1 MHSILKIVTITRY
14 SQLAVA
20 LVALAVAAGQM
31 DGQVE
36 LPAPE
41 SEPEEEV
48 GTTPSSEL
56 TPGAPGQLRPDEGSP
71 VAGGNPVTFP
81 EFGIGRHFLLSG
93 SLNAGYDDNV
103 NLVPG
108 GSPSWYV
115 NPTANFRYQFGSA
128 RLAMDLL
135 TGGGINYYF
144 DHPGGRDYD
153 PIVYLQ
159 FSLADK
165 VGPRLTIDL
174 STTLAYQSQPEFGAE
189 LGANR
194 FLGNYFRTDDKLGAH
209 YRLSPRWSSVTRYF
223 LSAVEYEN
231 SAASV
236 HDRLQH
242 TFSEQL
248 RYLWR
253 PTTTLSGEYRVAL
266 NESQAAEG
274 ESTTQSLIVG
284 AEESFSPRLRASLR
298 SGVQFRLSGNNG
310 QRFSPYVESSLEY
323 ELGSQGTTRTKGT
336 GATTTY
342 IIWTGRYS
350 IEESDLQNASGRQT
364 FRTSLRLNY
373 AITVRISAS
382 LALIYFHGD
391 NKAGNQ
397 ISNRSLVNSA
407 GQNTLDITPSIRY
420 AITQR
425 CSLTAGYRFTDVDR
439 GPGSAA
445 LDPLQSVASYTRNRY
460 YAGITLS
467 F

>member
-1 MHSILKIVTITRY
+1 M
-14 SQLAVA
+14 
-20 LVALAVAAGQM
+20 
-31 DGQVE
+31 
-36 LPAPE
+36 
-41 SEPEEEV
+41 
-48 GTTPSSEL
+48 
-56 TPGAPGQLRPDEGSP
+56 
-71 VAGGNPVTFP
+71 
-81 EFGIGRHFLLSG
+81 
-93 SLNAGYDDNV
+93 
-103 NLVPG
+103 
-108 GSPSWYV
+108 
-115 NPTANFRYQFGSA
+115 
-128 RLAMDLL
+128 
-135 TGGGINYYF
+135 
-144 DHPGGRDYD
+144 
-153 PIVYLQ
+153 
-159 FSLADK
+159 
-165 VGPRLTIDL
+165 
-174 STTLAYQSQPEFGAE
+174 
-189 LGANR
+189 
-194 FLGNYFRTDDKLGAH
+194 
-209 YRLSPRWSSVTRYF
+209 
-223 LSAVEYEN
+223 
-231 SAASV
+231 

-373 AITVRISAS
+373 AITARISAS

-407 GQNTLDITPSIRY
+407 GQNTLDIAPSIRY

-425 CSLTAGYRFTDVDR
+425 CSLTAGYRFPDVDR
-439 GPGSAA
+439 GPGSE
-445 LDPLQSVASYTRNRY
+445 N
-460 YAGITLS
+460 
-467 F
+467 